1 MLKLLFIIT
10 PGVGFGSIGKKHD
23 ENLLLSVSP
32 AFKNGRIR
40 AENLTYFF
48 ALEKSLW
55 CFLFRLSG

>member
-1 MLKLLFIIT
+1 MEVFHQFNKEEAFKDK
-10 PGVGFGSIGKKHD
+10 FYH
-23 ENLLLSVSP
+23 ENLLCSVSS
-32 AFKNGRIR
+32 AFKNERIR